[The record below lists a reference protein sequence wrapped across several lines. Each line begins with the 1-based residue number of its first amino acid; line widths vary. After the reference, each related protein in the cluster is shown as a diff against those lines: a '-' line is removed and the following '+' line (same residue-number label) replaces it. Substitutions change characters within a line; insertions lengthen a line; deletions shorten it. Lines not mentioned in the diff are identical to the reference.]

1 MEEKEIMMTIPV
13 EENLEE
19 RLDKYLINE
28 LEESRTTIAKLI
40 DNEFILVND
49 KKTSAHYK
57 CRKGDIIT
65 VFDGYNEDVEITP
78 ENIPID
84 IVYEDDDIIIVNK
97 ASGMVVH
104 PGNGNQTG
112 TLVNALMYH
121 TNNLSDL
128 NGEVR
133 PGIVHRIDKDTSG
146 LIVVAKNNKAHQ
158 VLSDML
164 SRHEIKRDYIA
175 IVKGEFTSDT
185 ATIDAPIGRD
195 KVNRKK
201 MAVTADNSKD
211 AITHVKVLKK
221 YKGYTL
227 VKCSLETG
235 RTHQIRVHMSYIGF
249 PIVNDPVYTNDTCT
263 SFGQFLHSTSIDFNH
278 PITGEHLHFEVEP
291 PKEFDEFLSKLE
303 EI

>member
-1 MEEKEIMMTIPV
+1 MEEIIVNEKS
-13 EENLEE
+13 NLQ
-19 RLDKYLINE
+19 RLDVYLTE
-28 LEESRTTIAKLI
+28 YTKESRNFILKNI
-40 DNEFILVND
+40 KNGNILVND
-49 KKTSAHYK
+49 NVVKGGYSLKT
-57 CRKGDIIT
+57 GDVIKIGNLKINT
-65 VFDGYNEDVEITP
+65 DIKAED
-78 ENIPID
+78 IPLD
-84 IVYEDDDIIIVNK
+84 ILYEDDDILVVNK
-97 ASGMVVH
+97 KSGMVVH
-104 PGNGNQTG
+104 PGCGNYSG
-112 TLVNALMYH
+112 TLVNALMGY
-121 TNNLSDL
+121 TDDLSDE
-128 NGEVR
+128 GGSERV
-133 PGIVHRIDKDTSG
+133 GIVHRIDKDTSG

-158 VLSDML
+158 ILSDML

-195 KVNRKK
+195 KINRKK

-291 PKEFDEFLSKLE
+291 PKEFEEFLSKLE
-303 EI
+303 EV